1 MLEVRNIEVRYGGVP
16 ALHDVS
22 CEVREREVVNILGA
36 NGAGK
41 STLLKAIIG
50 LLHPTRGS
58 ITFRGCEISRLSP
71 PDIIQ
76 LGITYIP
83 EDRRIFSPLT
93 VEDNLKLGAYVVSD
107 GQHIAEQMA
116 EVYRLFPRLR
126 ERRKQLAGTMSGGE
140 QQMLA
145 IGRGL
150 MSRPSLLMLD
160 EPSIGLMPKLVSEVM
175 DTVAKLKTE
184 GYTVLLVEQKVQESL
199 EVSDQAYILQT
210 GRTVAHGSARE
221 MAQNEIVKR
230 SYLSL

>member
-1 MLEVRNIEVRYGGVP
+1 MLEVTHIEVRYGDVP
-16 ALHDVS
+16 TLHDVS
-22 CEVREREVVNILGA
+22 CVVKEREVVNILGA

-41 STLLKAIIG
+41 STLLKTIIG

-58 ITFRGCEISRLSP
+58 IRFRGRDISRLSP
-71 PDIIQ
+71 PEIIQ
-76 LGITYIP
+76 MGITYIP

-93 VEDNLKLGAYVVSD
+93 VEDNLKLGAYIVRD
-107 GQHIAEQMA
+107 KTGIPRQLE
-116 EVYRLFPRLR
+116 EVYRLFPRLH

-150 MSRPSLLMLD
+150 MSKPSLLMLD

-175 DTVAKLKTE
+175 ETVTKLKRE

-199 EVSDQAYILQT
+199 EVADQAYILQT
-210 GRTVAHGSARE
+210 GRTVAHGPAKD
-221 MAQNEIVKR
+221 MVQNELVKR
-230 SYLSL
+230 AYLSL

>member
-1 MLEVRNIEVRYGGVP
+1 MLEVRNIEVRYGDVP
-16 ALHDVS
+16 TLHDVS
-22 CEVREREVVNILGA
+22 CEVGEREVVNILGA

-41 STLLKAIIG
+41 STLLKTIIG
-50 LLHPTRGS
+50 LLNPTRGS
-58 ITFRGCEISRLSP
+58 ITFRGREISRLSP
-71 PDIIQ
+71 PEIIQ

-93 VEDNLKLGAYVVSD
+93 VEDNLKLGAYVVPD
-107 GQHIAEQMA
+107 GQRIAAQMA

-175 DTVAKLKTE
+175 GTIAKLKTE

-210 GRTVAHGSARE
+210 GRTVAHASAKE
-221 MAQNEIVKR
+221 MAQSEIVKR
-230 SYLSL
+230 AYLSL